1 MAPVDSREA
10 NVVIA
15 TRKGPAALQTSPLF
29 SKKAIIGMAHA
40 TPLPGG
46 PLYDATQGVK
56 GIVEALRRDVR
67 ALQEG
72 GVDAVM
78 FCNENDR
85 PYRLKA
91 GPETIA
97 VMAAVVTELAPELK
111 VPYGVDILWDPI
123 AAIAVAKATGASFVR
138 EIFTG
143 VYAGDMGLWTTDVGA
158 AARFRTAIDASSV
171 KLFYNINAEF
181 TDRLDRRP
189 IAAIAKTVA
198 FGSLPDAICVSG
210 PMTGEA
216 VDRSTLAEVKKAVG
230 QVPVIVN
237 TGCNPDNIAGFL
249 EYADAAVV
257 GTYFKRDG
265 VTWNPVETARVE
277 KLMAAVRRAR
287 GQ

>member
-1 MAPVDSREA
+1 LDRSAF
-10 NVVIA
+10 I
-15 TRKGPAALQTSPLF
+15 L
-29 SKKAIIGMAHA
+29 KKTIIGMAHA
-40 TPLPGG
+40 IALPGG
-46 PLYDATQGVK
+46 PLYDRAKGVR
-56 GIVEALRRDVR
+56 GIVDGLRDDVR

-72 GVDAVM
+72 GVDAIM

-97 VMAAVVTELAPELK
+97 VMSAVIAELAPELH

-123 AAIAVAKATGASFVR
+123 AAIAVAKATGAGFVR

-143 VYAGDMGLWTTDVGA
+143 VYAGDMGLWTTNVGE
-158 AARFRTAIDASSV
+158 AARFRAAIDASDV

-189 IAAIAKTVA
+189 IAAIARSVA

-216 VDRSTLAEVKKAVG
+216 VEKSTLGEVRKAVG
-230 QVPVIVN
+230 DIPVIVN

-249 EYADAAVV
+249 EYADAAIV

-265 VTWNPVETARVE
+265 VTWNPVEAARV
-277 KLMAAVRRAR
+277 KKFMAVVRRLR
-287 GQ
+287 GE